1 MVKCEICHF
10 DNPAGFAYCGRCGNG
25 LAVDVPDDSF
35 VSSAIEGERKQ
46 VTVLFADISGFTALN
61 DAAESPAQVERV
73 LQVVNRCLDMLSDVV
88 YEYDGYVDKYMG
100 DAIMAVFG
108 APRSHEDDPE
118 RALRAA
124 LAMQER
130 LDAFNRNPPAP
141 LVEPLS
147 IHIGINT
154 GVVIAGLVGTRRKRG
169 YTVMGDAVNVASRLE
184 SVSERGEILVSQ
196 DTYYLT
202 QQLFN
207 FKSRQPVTVKGKRQP
222 LIVYQLQA
230 VKQQRHK
237 RGIAGLRAPMVGRKS
252 QFSTL
257 QQQVAALQ
265 DGIGGITVVAGEAGL
280 GKSRLVSEIQQQIPT
295 DTNLLWLEGRGL
307 SYRQSQSYRL
317 IIEILR
323 AYLHTGPETPTD
335 VVWQNLQAVGEDLFG
350 ERADVVLPYLGVLIG
365 AKLDEKTAQ
374 SLPFSD
380 TQALQQRMFE
390 AVGDWVEAVAARQPL
405 VLVFEDLH
413 WADAS
418 SVQLLEYLLD
428 LTRKLPLR
436 IICITRPEKSSLFW
450 QVKEHAAEVY
460 SAQYTEIQLEPLT
473 PRQSRSLVD
482 RLLHVEDLPDELEN
496 LILNRAEGNPLFV
509 EEVLRSLIED
519 ETIVQQDGHWV
530 VARPVVD
537 IDIPETLTGVLTAR
551 IDRLDEREKRLL
563 QIASVI
569 GRVFSRSVLKAVAED
584 VTADAAELEE
594 MLDDLVDAELIR
606 ERMDTGEREYIFKHV
621 LTYETAYNTLL
632 IHQRRIYHKRI
643 ADNMAPL
650 YYLRGEEYAGI
661 VAHHYAQ
668 GEVWDRALTYQI
680 RAAEA
685 AKATF
690 DNKNAIDFYTEALS
704 TALLVGD
711 LEPDILPKIHE
722 GRGDIL
728 KRMGRIDD
736 ARADFEQAL
745 ALAKANQNLPIQMR
759 VLAELGNIYAGYH
772 KFSHAEPYFEQ
783 ALSIAR
789 KSNDKLGLVDTLNQ
803 LGEFKFNMGQLAD
816 ASAYFHEALETAQLL
831 RNTPRITA
839 SKDGLAAVILYQGEV
854 NAAIERLEAVAGT
867 WRDIGNYQ
875 GLMKTYGWLATA
887 YHWLADYRQ
896 SDQICRDATELQKR
910 TGDLNWAP
918 TFSYRSAQNALV
930 QGDLSLAADR
940 FTETTVIST
949 QLTNSIWQAMGLLGT
964 AEYYFSLGDISGAES
979 AVEQAIALAESTGS
993 PVWVSRARRMAGVAQ
1008 RLRGNFA
1015 KAETIFQAE
1024 FDKMHRLG
1032 FAADQVE
1039 IFTELLSAQMAAG
1052 EWEKVEQQIT
1062 RLIALIVPSNMRAYH
1077 ARTFCIS
1084 AELATR
1090 NRQFEHAVTLLL
1102 QGRDIAQTSRHILL
1116 EIEIELTMIAPFLA
1130 LNRMPQAQ
1138 ESFSRAETLLQ
1149 RVAHTAPDAN
1159 RQTQFLTESPLAQR
1173 LKKVAR
1179 QLKR

>member
-118 RALRAA
+118 RALHAA

-130 LDAFNRNPPAP
+130 LEAFNRNPPAP
-141 LVEPLS
+141 LVEPLG

-184 SVSERGEILVSQ
+184 GVSERGEILVSQ

-222 LIVYQLQA
+222 LIVYRLQG

-237 RGIAGLRAPMVGRKS
+237 RGIAGLRAPMVGRKA
-252 QFSTL
+252 QFSAL
-257 QQQVAALQ
+257 QQQMAALQ
-265 DGIGGITVVAGEAGL
+265 NGIGGITVVAGEAGL
-280 GKSRLVSEIQQQIPT
+280 GKSRLVSEIQQQISPDT
-295 DTNLLWLEGRGL
+295 DLLWLEGRGL
-307 SYRQSQSYRL
+307 SYRQNQSYRL

-323 AYLHTGPETPTD
+323 AYLHAGPETPTD
-335 VVWQNLQAVGEDLFG
+335 VVWKNLQAVGDDLFG

-374 SLPFSD
+374 SLPAD
-380 TQALQQRMFE
+380 TPALQQRVFE
-390 AVGDWVEAVAARQPL
+390 SVGEWVEAVAARQPL

-413 WADAS
+413 WADTS

-436 IICITRPEKSSLFW
+436 IICITRPEKDSLFW
-450 QVKEHAAEVY
+450 QVKERAAETY
-460 SAQYTEIQLEPLT
+460 PAQYTEILLEPLT
-473 PRQSRSLVD
+473 PPQSRSLVD
-482 RLLHVEDLPDELEN
+482 RLLHVEDLPDELED

-519 ETIVQQDGHWV
+519 ETIVQQNGHWV

-584 VTADAAELEE
+584 VTTDPAELEE
-594 MLDDLVDAELIR
+594 MLDDLVDAELIH

-650 YYLRGEEYAGI
+650 YYLRGEEYASI

-704 TALLVGD
+704 TALLVDD

-722 GRGDIL
+722 GRGNIL
-728 KRMGRIDD
+728 KRMGRVDD

-783 ALSIAR
+783 ALNLAR
-789 KSNDKLGLVDTLNQ
+789 KSDDKLGLVDTLNQ

-816 ASAYFHEALETAQLL
+816 ASAYFHEALETAQSL

-839 SKDGLAAVILYQGEV
+839 GKDGLAAVILYQGEV
-854 NAAIERLEAVAGT
+854 NAAVERLEAVAGT

-887 YHWLADYRQ
+887 YHWLADYRR
-896 SDQICRDATELQKR
+896 SDQICRDAAELQKR

-930 QGDLSLAADR
+930 QGNLSLAADR

-949 QLTNSIWQAMGLLGT
+949 QLTNSVWQAMGLLGT
-964 AEYYFSLGDISGAES
+964 AEYYFALGDISAGEI

-993 PVWVSRARRMAGVAQ
+993 PVWASRARRMAGVA
-1008 RLRGNFA
+1008 RRMRGDFA
-1015 KAETIFQAE
+1015 KAESILQAE
-1024 FDKMHRLG
+1024 FDEMHRLG

-1052 EWEKVEQQIT
+1052 EWEKVERQIT
-1062 RLIALIVPSNMRAYH
+1062 RLIALIVPSSMRAYH

-1102 QGRDIAQTSRHILL
+1102 QGRDIAQNARHILL
-1116 EIEIELTMIAPFLA
+1116 EIEIELTMIAPLLG
-1130 LNRMPQAQ
+1130 LNRVPQAQ
-1138 ESFSRAETLLQ
+1138 ESFSRAETLMQ
-1149 RVAHTAPDAN
+1149 RVAHTAPDAL
-1159 RQTQFLTESPLAQR
+1159 RQKQFLTKSPLAQR
-1173 LKKVAR
+1173 LKQIAR
-1179 QLKR
+1179 QLNR

>member
-25 LAVDVPDDSF
+25 LSSDVPDEPSL
-35 VSSAIEGERKQ
+35 SSAIEGERKQ
-46 VTVLFADISGFTALN
+46 VTVIFADISGFTALN

-130 LDAFNRNPPAP
+130 LEEFNRNPPAP
-141 LVEPLS
+141 LIEPLG

-222 LIVYQLQA
+222 LIVYQLQG
-230 VKQQRHK
+230 VKSQRHK
-237 RGIAGLRAPMVGRKS
+237 RGVAGLRAPMVGRKA

-257 QQQVAALQ
+257 QQQIAALQ
-265 DGIGGITVVAGEAGL
+265 SGVGGITVVVGEAGL
-280 GKSRLVSEIQQQIPT
+280 GKSRLVSEVQQQTPP
-295 DTNLLWLEGRGL
+295 DADLLWLEGRGL
-307 SYRQSQSYRL
+307 SYRQNQSYRL

-323 AYLHTGPETPTD
+323 AYLHTGPDTPTD
-335 VVWQNLQAVGEDLFG
+335 VVWQNLQAIGEELLN
-350 ERADVVLPYLGVLIG
+350 ENAADVLPYLGVLIG
-365 AKLDEKTAQ
+365 AKLDEKLSQ

-380 TQALQQRMFE
+380 PQALQQRMFAAVGRWLE
-390 AVGDWVEAVAARQPL
+390 AVVRRQPV

-418 SVQLLEYLLD
+418 SVQLLEYLLKS
-428 LTRKLPLR
+428 TEHLPLR
-436 IICITRPEKSSLFW
+436 IICITRPEKDSLFW
-450 QVKEHAAEVY
+450 QTKERAAETY
-460 SAQYTEIQLEPLT
+460 PTQYTEIALEPLT
-473 PRQSRSLVD
+473 PPQSHSLVE
-482 RLLHVEDLPDELEN
+482 RLLQVEDLPDELEN

-519 ETIVQQDGHWV
+519 GTIVSQNEHWV

-584 VTADAAELEE
+584 VTTDAAELEE
-594 MLDDLVDAELIR
+594 MLDDLVDAELIH
-606 ERMDTGEREYIFKHV
+606 ERVDAGEREYIFKHV

-632 IHQRRIYHKRI
+632 IHRRRIYHKRI

-650 YYLRGEEYAGI
+650 YYLRGEEYASI

-690 DNKNAIDFYTEALS
+690 DNKTAIDFYTEALS
-704 TALLVGD
+704 TALLVDD

-722 GRGDIL
+722 GRGNIL
-728 KRMGRIDD
+728 KRMGRADD

-772 KFSHAEPYFEQ
+772 KFSHAAPYFEQ
-783 ALSIAR
+783 ALNIAR
-789 KSNDKLGLVDTLNQ
+789 KSDDKMGIVDTLNL
-803 LGEFKFNMGQLAD
+803 LGEFKFNIGQLVD
-816 ASAYFHEALETAQLL
+816 ASAYFHEAL
-831 RNTPRITA
+831 
-839 SKDGLAAVILYQGEV
+839 
-854 NAAIERLEAVAGT
+854 
-867 WRDIGNYQ
+867 
-875 GLMKTYGWLATA
+875 
-887 YHWLADYRQ
+887 
-896 SDQICRDATELQKR
+896 
-910 TGDLNWAP
+910 
-918 TFSYRSAQNALV
+918 
-930 QGDLSLAADR
+930 
-940 FTETTVIST
+940 
-949 QLTNSIWQAMGLLGT
+949 
-964 AEYYFSLGDISGAES
+964 
-979 AVEQAIALAESTGS
+979 
-993 PVWVSRARRMAGVAQ
+993 
-1008 RLRGNFA
+1008 
-1015 KAETIFQAE
+1015 
-1024 FDKMHRLG
+1024 
-1032 FAADQVE
+1032 
-1039 IFTELLSAQMAAG
+1039 
-1052 EWEKVEQQIT
+1052 
-1062 RLIALIVPSNMRAYH
+1062 
-1077 ARTFCIS
+1077 
-1084 AELATR
+1084 
-1090 NRQFEHAVTLLL
+1090 
-1102 QGRDIAQTSRHILL
+1102 
-1116 EIEIELTMIAPFLA
+1116 
-1130 LNRMPQAQ
+1130 
-1138 ESFSRAETLLQ
+1138 
-1149 RVAHTAPDAN
+1149 
-1159 RQTQFLTESPLAQR
+1159 
-1173 LKKVAR
+1173 
-1179 QLKR
+1179 